1 MIKKLCNIVLATD
14 GSEFSS
20 GAENFALNL
29 AQKCGAKLYIIYV
42 ILHNPEYDTIAP
54 QEVETE
60 ISKAKEILQKVK
72 QEATNRGLEVETD
85 IILAEEIEKGIIS
98 GAEKYQ
104 ANLIVMGRRGKRGL
118 AKFFIGS
125 ATLGVL
131 QLSQCPLLV
140 APRKAEFKG
149 KGLLVCVDGTFPSLY
164 ALDVAAE
171 IAFKTNLPI
180 YIISIA
186 KDIKEKELAE
196 ANIKKGIEHLLSKN
210 LNLTIADQ
218 IVHIGDPA
226 KIIIEVAKQRD
237 VDIIVLGNRGL
248 KGFTKMVLG
257 SVSENV
263 LSNTDRAVLIV
274 KTLE

>member
-1 MIKKLCNIVLATD
+1 MRKLCNIVLATD

-20 GAENFALNL
+20 GVENYALNL
-29 AQKCGAKLYIIYV
+29 TQKCGAKLYIIYV
-42 ILHNPEYDTIAP
+42 ILHNPEYVTIAP
-54 QEVETE
+54 QEVETQ
-60 ISKAKEILQKVK
+60 ISKAKEILERVK
-72 QEATNRGLEVETD
+72 KEAVKRGLEVETD
-85 IILAEEIEKGIIS
+85 IILEEEIEKGILE
-98 GAEKYQ
+98 GAQKHQ
-104 ANLIVMGRRGKRGL
+104 ADLIVMGRRGKRGL

-149 KGLLVCVDGTFPSLY
+149 KGLLVCVDGSIPSHH

-171 IAFKTNLPI
+171 IAFRTNLPI

-186 KDIKEKELAE
+186 KDIKEKEIAKE
-196 ANIKKGIEHLLSKN
+196 NIKKCIEHLLSKDLN
-210 LNLTIADQ
+210 LNIADQ
-218 IVHIGDPA
+218 ILHIGDPA

-248 KGFTKMVLG
+248 KGLSKMVLG
-257 SVSENV
+257 SVSEKV